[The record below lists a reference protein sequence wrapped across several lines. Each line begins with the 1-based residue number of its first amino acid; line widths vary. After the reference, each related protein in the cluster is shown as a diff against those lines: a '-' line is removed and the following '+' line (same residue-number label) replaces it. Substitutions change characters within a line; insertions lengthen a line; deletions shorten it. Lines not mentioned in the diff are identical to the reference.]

1 MADLEKNNKKNKK
14 IKISI
19 RWQSV
24 IWFSIIFSI
33 VSLAAY
39 QIFASLVVRG
49 ADNILQHGLDQ
60 AMQAAVNQL
69 DVDMLLSLAEEGVP
83 NESGFTDDPRFFSF
97 LEYLD
102 SLHKLDPDMWP
113 YLYIERR

>member
-1 MADLEKNNKKNKK
+1 MTNLENKTKRK
-14 IKISI
+14 IKLSI

-24 IWFSIIFSI
+24 IWFSVVFSI
-33 VSLAAY
+33 VSVGAY

-49 ADNILQHGLDQ
+49 TDDILQSGLRQ
-60 AMQAAVNQL
+60 AMEAAVN
-69 DVDMLLSLAEEGVP
+69 DVDLEMLLSLAEEGVP
-83 NESGFTDDPRFFSF
+83 NQAGFTDDPRFFSL

-113 YLYIERR
+113 YLYIEI